1 MKKLHKAPDFCLPDQ
16 EGREHCLKE
25 YQGRWVV
32 LYFYPRDM
40 TPGCSMEAAHFSWA
54 KGDFEKKNAVIL
66 GVSPDSVESHARFCR
81 VKDLSVNLLSDPE
94 KKVITAYGAW
104 GIKKMYGK
112 ETEGVIRSTV
122 LINPEG
128 EIAHT
133 WKNVRVKG
141 HVEAVKLM
149 LEELVS

>member
-1 MKKLHKAPDFCLPDQ
+1 MDRLKIAPDFCLPDQ
-16 EGREHCLKE
+16 EGSERCLKE
-25 YQGRWVV
+25 YRGRWVI

-54 KGDFEKKNAVIL
+54 KDDFEKKGAVIL
-66 GVSPDSVESHARFCR
+66 GVSPDSVESHERFCR
-81 VKDLSVNLLSDPE
+81 VKDLSVTLLSDPE
-94 KKVITAYGAW
+94 KRVIAAYGAW

-112 ETEGVIRSTV
+112 ETEGVIRSTF

-128 EIAHT
+128 EIAHS
-133 WKNVRVKG
+133 WRNVRVKG
-141 HVEAVKLM
+141 HVEAVRLM

>member
-1 MKKLHKAPDFCLPDQ
+1 MDKPEKAPGFCLPDQ
-16 EGREHCLKE
+16 RGERRCLKDFR
-25 YQGRWVV
+25 GNWVI

-54 KGDFEKKNAVIL
+54 KEDFEQKGAVIL
-66 GVSPDSVESHARFCR
+66 GVSPDTVESHERFCR
-81 VKDLSVNLLSDPE
+81 VKDLSVTLLSDPDMR
-94 KKVITAYGAW
+94 VIKAFGAW

-112 ETEGVIRSTV
+112 ETEGVIRSTF

-128 EIAHT
+128 KIAHE
-133 WKNVRVKG
+133 WKNIRVKG